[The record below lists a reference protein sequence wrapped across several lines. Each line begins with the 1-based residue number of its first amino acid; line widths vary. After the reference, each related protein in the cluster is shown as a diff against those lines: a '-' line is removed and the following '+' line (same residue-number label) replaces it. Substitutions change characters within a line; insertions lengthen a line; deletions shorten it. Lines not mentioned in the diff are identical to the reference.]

1 MRPFSKRT
9 CNQQIEFAPA
19 TKTTGPS
26 GGVSTAYP
34 EPGTGPLL
42 DASVQP
48 ETLQRVDEDGAVYT
62 VTAYNVFLRE
72 DPSPLNGGRGVN
84 ERDAFR
90 YRGQLLVAQ
99 GPAQPPGE
107 GNATWLV
114 VCLDQQ

>member
-1 MRPFSKRT
+1 MQPFSKRL
-9 CNQQIEFAPA
+9 CNQPVEFAPA
-19 TKTTGPS
+19 IKTTGPS

-34 EPGTGPLL
+34 PPGTGPVL
-42 DASVQP
+42 DASVQA
-48 ETLQRVDEDGAVYT
+48 ETLHRIDENGAVYT

-72 DPSPLNGGRGVN
+72 DPSSLNGNRGVN

-107 GNATWLV
+107 ENATWLV